1 MSKYSPEAAAGR
13 LRDLR
18 RSYGYE
24 TAASFARAIGYPV
37 ARYQR
42 YERDFSM
49 RSLGELYHAISRVGP
64 VPLDWLISRD
74 PEWAGPIRARAALRV
89 RNGVSAQKATDAY
102 HREFTATADAV
113 WKKSEEDAGHRRAEP

>member
-1 MSKYSPEAAAGR
+1 MSQYSPEAAAGR

-42 YERDFSM
+42 YERDFSVGN
-49 RSLGELYHAISRVGP
+49 LGELYYAICRVGP
-64 VPLDWLISRD
+64 VSFEWLISRD
-74 PEWAGPIRARAALRV
+74 PKWVRPILARAALRV
-89 RNGVSAQKATDAY
+89 RNGVSAKKAIDAY
-102 HREFTATADAV
+102 HQEFDAAMEKYRERLAQ
-113 WKKSEEDAGHRRAEP
+113 EG

>member
-1 MSKYSPEAAAGR
+1 MTSQFGQLFIEAAGR

-18 RSYGYE
+18 RSYGYD

-49 RSLGELYHAISRVGP
+49 RNMGEFYYAIRRVGP
-64 VPLDWLISRD
+64 VSLDWLLYGD
-74 PEWAGPIRARAALRV
+74 PEWAGPLFARAGLRV
-89 RNGVSAQKATDAY
+89 RNGVSAQRATDAY
-102 HREFTATADAV
+102 RRENERA
-113 WKKSEEDAGHRRAEP
+113 WLKHEECRVRKD

>member
-24 TAASFARAIGYPV
+24 TAASFARAIGYDV

-42 YERDFSM
+42 TIDGCR
-49 RSLGELYHAISRVGP
+49 
-64 VPLDWLISRD
+64 PLLRFV
-74 PEWAGPIRARAALRV
+74 AR
-89 RNGVSAQKATDAY
+89 
-102 HREFTATADAV
+102 
-113 WKKSEEDAGHRRAEP
+113 

>member
-1 MSKYSPEAAAGR
+1 MSPQFARILIEAAGR

-49 RSLGELYHAISRVGP
+49 RNMGEFYYAIRRVGP
-64 VPLDWLISRD
+64 VSLDWLFFHR
-74 PEWAGPIRARAALRV
+74 PEWAGPLHARAALRV
-89 RNGVSAQKATDAY
+89 RNGVSARKAVDAY
-102 HREFTATADAV
+102 HQEFTAAM
-113 WKKSEEDAGHRRAEP
+113 WEREERQAQEG